1 MPMRSYAREREIL
14 RAINNFSKEHKY
26 PPTIREIG
34 DMVGLSSSSTVA
46 SYLRRLEDD
55 EMLTSNEM
63 QPRTLV
69 VTDAGRDYMNEV
81 T

>member
-1 MPMRSYAREREIL
+1 MAFRSYAREREIL
-14 RAINNFSKEHKY
+14 RAIDDFAEEHKY

-34 DMVGLSSSSTVA
+34 EMVGLSSSSTVA

-55 EMLTSNEM
+55 KMLTSKEM

-69 VTDAGRDYMNEV
+69 VTEAGRDFYE
-81 T
+81 

>member
-1 MPMRSYAREREIL
+1 MVFKSYSRERQIL
-14 RAINNFSKEHKY
+14 RAIDEFADEHCY

-34 DMVGLSSSSTVA
+34 EMVGLSSSSTVA

-55 EMLTSNEM
+55 KMLTSKEM

-69 VTDAGRDYMNEV
+69 VTEAGRDFYE
-81 T
+81 

>member
-1 MPMRSYAREREIL
+1 MPMRSYARERQIL
-14 RAINNFSKEHKY
+14 RAIDEFADEHSY
-26 PPTIREIG
+26 PPTVREIG

-55 EMLTSNEM
+55 KMLTSKEM

-69 VTDAGRDYMNEV
+69 VTEAGRDFYE
-81 T
+81 